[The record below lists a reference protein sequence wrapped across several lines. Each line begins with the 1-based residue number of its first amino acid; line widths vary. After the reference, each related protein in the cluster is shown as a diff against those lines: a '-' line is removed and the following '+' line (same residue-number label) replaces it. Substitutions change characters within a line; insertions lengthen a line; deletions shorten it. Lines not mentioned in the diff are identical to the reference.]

1 MTRKRKR
8 KQQRATPPVFVFTP
22 ASLKIAQD
30 AMKEL
35 EQSSRRVKNSSAKL
49 AFAQETIQNV
59 KSKLAM
65 MSTSMG
71 FLCTTTFDYNEKI
84 VIALAIQQYKIVFLS
99 QPVTAQQQH
108 ELRICHHIEQFT
120 LEQVEIT
127 FPTQD

>member
-1 MTRKRKR
+1 MKRKRKR

-22 ASLKIAQD
+22 ASLKITQE

-35 EQSSRRVKNSSAKL
+35 EQSSRRAKGL
-49 AFAQETIQNV
+49 PDKVVFAQETIQNV
-59 KSKLAM
+59 SSKLAM

-99 QPVTAQQQH
+99 PAETAQQQR
-108 ELRICHHIEQFT
+108 ELKICHHIEQF
-120 LEQVEIT
+120 
-127 FPTQD
+127 